1 MRFSPNEGQAI
12 KLRKL
17 EEVTKCNLGQCI
29 QLLELTNWDLQKAI
43 QLNTTIQETK
53 KATVPVVFDPNMIL
67 VVYVEMGKEL
77 KHSGMHQ
84 LEIELNKKTYTT
96 GWVESLGRPSFR
108 STFEFK
114 HIGKGRFLR
123 MALWHRRT
131 FTPNKKVAEVR
142 FDLAKIH
149 DSNKK
154 GLSKFSGWVP
164 MPYKDRIGAHLYVNM
179 ELRTLNGNKEEIVRE
194 KNEKKKHLKV
204 NVDASEVKPLNN
216 SSDSDS
222 FIETDGVDKLT
233 THQHPVEND
242 FVEFKESTSDGTL
255 STLDNWGIPA
265 TSLNDKKAI
274 TIFYFVCVII
284 LPMILDLKCIFKP
297 HNFFINIFHH
307 HQKSV
312 SQGSQESDQALKQQ
326 DQPIKSNL
334 SKKLGREKK
343 LSKKKKSTKSAFG
356 SSEVFIASL
365 KVGEDPF
372 AEFNDVKFTDIEMQ
386 NLKDETPDKFLKE
399 IDTPQINSP
408 LNPTSE
414 ESQGSPSIT
423 PLTSRTETSDNGL
436 VETNFQNIE
445 SSEAI
450 VDALLDKFYSEVPDK
465 SCLEVPGKSS
475 STSSSPVFPEELVE
489 KNVSPKASLS
499 AKASISPKASISS
512 KPSISPKSPVS
523 SNAKPKSNTK
533 PKKLEQ
539 KKKDSPSESSQVSM
553 FPDAAEISGLV
564 SSPTYDN

>member
-242 FVEFKESTSDGTL
+242 FVEFKESTSDGTPD
-255 STLDNWGIPA
+255 STLDNWGIPS
-265 TSLNDKKAI
+265 TSLNDKK
-274 TIFYFVCVII
+274 
-284 LPMILDLKCIFKP
+284 
-297 HNFFINIFHH
+297 
-307 HQKSV
+307 KSV

>member
-1 MRFSPNEGQAI
+1 
-12 KLRKL
+12 
-17 EEVTKCNLGQCI
+17 
-29 QLLELTNWDLQKAI
+29 
-43 QLNTTIQETK
+43 
-53 KATVPVVFDPNMIL
+53 
-67 VVYVEMGKEL
+67 
-77 KHSGMHQ
+77 
-84 LEIELNKKTYTT
+84 
-96 GWVESLGRPSFR
+96 
-108 STFEFK
+108 
-114 HIGKGRFLR
+114 

-242 FVEFKESTSDGTL
+242 FVEFKESTSDGTPD

-265 TSLNDKKAI
+265 TSLNDKK
-274 TIFYFVCVII
+274 
-284 LPMILDLKCIFKP
+284 
-297 HNFFINIFHH
+297 
-307 HQKSV
+307 KSV

-386 NLKDETPDKFLKE
+386 NLKDETPDKFLK
-399 IDTPQINSP
+399 
-408 LNPTSE
+408 
-414 ESQGSPSIT
+414 SIV
-423 PLTSRTETSDNGL
+423 R
-436 VETNFQNIE
+436 
-445 SSEAI
+445 
-450 VDALLDKFYSEVPDK
+450 
-465 SCLEVPGKSS
+465 
-475 STSSSPVFPEELVE
+475 
-489 KNVSPKASLS
+489 
-499 AKASISPKASISS
+499 
-512 KPSISPKSPVS
+512 
-523 SNAKPKSNTK
+523 
-533 PKKLEQ
+533 
-539 KKKDSPSESSQVSM
+539 
-553 FPDAAEISGLV
+553 
-564 SSPTYDN
+564 